1 MANSY
6 LDLTSLDF
14 DTLKSNLKTYLKSQS
29 VFVDYDFEGSNMNVL
44 LDVLSYN
51 SYLNSFYLNM
61 IGSESFLDTAQLRE
75 SVISKAKELN
85 YVPISYRS
93 PKAVVDVSFQVLN
106 NSIIDRFE
114 IPKGTQFSGVNANGN
129 FSYVT
134 DKPHILKSAGN
145 IFSLHGLEIYEG
157 QYINETFIVDN
168 SIERQQFVLSNY
180 NVDTESINVTVS
192 EDGNVTG
199 TDYIQTQSLYGLNPN
214 SAVYFIQ
221 AVNNQYEIV
230 FGDGI
235 FGRRP
240 VNNATILVTYRI
252 TSGTDGSNIA
262 DFNIDKD
269 LGGYN
274 GGRVIPSIV
283 VNVPGSAGAN
293 AEPIESIRFR
303 APRHFQTQ
311 ERAITKNDYKTLILD
326 EFSEIKTLH
335 VYGGE
340 QTDISGI
347 NFGKVYISPVT
358 KAGSSLSDSRKNDI
372 ISFIYDK
379 MTVGLTPVII
389 NPDFL
394 YIRNDI
400 DIVYDPNKTNYT
412 PNDIQSL
419 ASQAISN
426 FNDVNLKDF
435 DIVFRFSK
443 FVDILQNFDLSVVS
457 NSVVPSIFKII
468 SPTLYIDTAS
478 QVNYHQ
484 EILSGT
490 IFSSKFLL
498 SDGNTYTF
506 TDYNPFKNTF
516 IQAPSGS
523 NFYVQN
529 ASNILYLKLDSLSK
543 QTYIPAGS
551 IDYKNGIVSITSI
564 NVVDFL
570 DTPGIAIYTETA
582 ADDIFAKNNDL
593 IEFDLN
599 YTSQNITVNTP

>member
-14 DTLKSNLKTYLKSQS
+14 DTLKTNLKTYLKSQS

-44 LDVLSYN
+44 LDILSYN

-75 SVISKAKELN
+75 SVISRAKELN
-85 YVPISYRS
+85 YVPVSYRS

-114 IPKGTQFSGVNANGN
+114 IPKGTQFSGTNANGN

-134 DKPHILKSAGN
+134 DKPNILKSAGN

-168 SIERQQFVLSNY
+168 SIERQQFILSNY

-192 EDGNVTG
+192 EDGNITG
-199 TDYIQTQSLYGLNPN
+199 TDYIQTQFLYGLDSN

-221 AVNNQYEIV
+221 AVNNNYEIV
-230 FGDGI
+230 FGDGV

-252 TSGTDGSNIA
+252 TSGTDGANVS
-262 DFNIDKD
+262 DFNIDRD

-274 GGRVIPSIV
+274 GGRVIPSIT
-283 VNVPGSAGAN
+283 VNLPGSAGAN
-293 AEPIESIRFR
+293 SEPIESIRFR

-326 EFSEIKTLH
+326 EFPEIKTLH

-340 QTDISGI
+340 QSDISGI

-358 KAGSSLSDSRKNDI
+358 KAGSSLSDSRKDDI
-372 ISFIYDK
+372 ISFISNK

-389 NPDFL
+389 NPDYL

-400 DIVYDPNKTNYT
+400 TIVYDPNKTNYT
-412 PNDIQSL
+412 PNDIQIL

-426 FNDVNLKDF
+426 FNDTYLKDF
-435 DIVFRFSK
+435 DIAFRFSQ
-443 FVDILQNFDLSVVS
+443 FVDLLQNLDLSVVS
-457 NSVVPSIFKII
+457 NSVVPSIFKYI
-468 SPTLYIDTAS
+468 SPTLFIDTAS

-484 EILSGT
+484 EILAGT

-498 SDGNTYTF
+498 ADGNTYTF

-516 IQAPSGS
+516 IQAPNGS

-529 ASNILYLKLDSLSK
+529 ASNILYLKLDSISK
-543 QTYIPAGS
+543 VSYIPAGT
-551 IDYKNGIVSITSI
+551 IDYNNGIISITSI

-582 ADDIFAKNNDL
+582 ADDIFATNNDL